1 MAGLSL
7 AITFPFALG
16 VPGGGT
22 LDCIE
27 TARHLRA
34 AGARVLALPV
44 LAYGHGRFPRPP
56 VPPEHRGDAQERLLR
71 ASMVEVLGIPPH
83 PLHYL
88 LDGLAVRRTLARA
101 MRAHSVDAVLSYWQE
116 ATYLPRFLRER
127 DVLFCMIAAA
137 PYKLWFGDGHLDLPP
152 RVGPRPRATPR
163 GMARRFLYPVVR
175 KHVLGP
181 ARRYKARLVV
191 GNSLRAA
198 DLVLARSRSAGAEVV
213 DLFQVEEDRIAVAYC
228 GVDPAFAAVPRQPR
242 PRIERILYSGALTRD
257 KGIFDAIDAL
267 GAAAARGRGH
277 WTLRVAGWGDE
288 AAVRDAAR
296 ARGVERQVTLLGRL
310 DRDGLLEQL
319 AWADVA
325 LQPSRAESFG
335 LAVAEAQAAG
345 LPVVA
350 YEAGAVPEVVVHG
363 RTGWLTPVGDTGRL
377 SVALET
383 VMADAERCRTM
394 GLAGRARTTDRF
406 TWSESAAA
414 MLRAIDHALAGR
426 SQNRR

>member
-1 MAGLSL
+1 
-7 AITFPFALG
+7 
-16 VPGGGT
+16 
-22 LDCIE
+22 
-27 TARHLRA
+27 
-34 AGARVLALPV
+34 
-44 LAYGHGRFPRPP
+44 
-56 VPPEHRGDAQERLLR
+56 
-71 ASMVEVLGIPPH
+71 
-83 PLHYL
+83 
-88 LDGLAVRRTLARA
+88 
-101 MRAHSVDAVLSYWQE
+101 
-116 ATYLPRFLRER
+116 
-127 DVLFCMIAAA
+127 
-137 PYKLWFGDGHLDLPP
+137 
-152 RVGPRPRATPR
+152 
-163 GMARRFLYPVVR
+163 LYPVVR
-175 KHVLGP
+175 THVLGP

-213 DLFQVEEDRIAVAYC
+213 DVFQVEEDRIAIAYC

-257 KGIFDAIDAL
+257 KGIFDAI
-267 GAAAARGRGH
+267 
-277 WTLRVAGWGDE
+277 E
-288 AAVRDAAR
+288 

-310 DRDGLLEQL
+310 GRDGLLEQL

-377 SVALET
+377 SLALET